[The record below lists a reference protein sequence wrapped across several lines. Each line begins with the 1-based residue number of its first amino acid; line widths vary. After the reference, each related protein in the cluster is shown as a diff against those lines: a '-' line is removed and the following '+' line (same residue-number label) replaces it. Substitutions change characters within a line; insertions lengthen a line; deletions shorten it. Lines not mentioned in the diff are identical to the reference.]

1 MHALEL
7 IDALGGTYVVAEL
20 AGVKPPSVSGW
31 KEAGRIP
38 DAKLIRLAPIAEQ
51 RGIATRKGLFPDDW
65 QEIWP
70 ELVGPKDHQGA
81 TSAEPCASASR
92 SEQHSEVVHLEAG
105 ERSHA

>member
-51 RGIATRKGLFPDDW
+51 RGIATRKGLFPNDW

-70 ELVGPKDHQGA
+70 ELVGPEDLQD
-81 TSAEPCASASR
+81 SASAKPSAAEEHR
-92 SEQHSEVVHLEAG
+92 KPQAEVVHLEAVAG
-105 ERSHA
+105 AHA